1 MFLTCI
7 GVCNISVMIQIR
19 HVPDEIHKNLKI
31 RATKKGMS
39 LSDYLLSELVKI
51 VKRPT
56 LEEIL
61 ERIEAREPTN
71 VQENSVDAVRA
82 EREAR

>member
-1 MFLTCI
+1 M
-7 GVCNISVMIQIR
+7 SVMIQIR

-31 RATKKGMS
+31 KAIKRGMS
-39 LSDYLLSELVKI
+39 LSDYLLSKLVKI

-61 ERIEAREPTN
+61 ARIEAHEPAD
-71 VQENSVDAVRA
+71 VQESSVDAVRA

>member
-1 MFLTCI
+1 M
-7 GVCNISVMIQIR
+7 SVMIQIR
-19 HVPDEIHKNLKI
+19 HVPDDIHKNLKI
-31 RATKKGMS
+31 RAIKKGMS

-56 LEEIL
+56 LEDIL
-61 ERIEAREPTN
+61 ARIEAREPVN
-71 VQENSVDAVRA
+71 VQESSVDAVRA